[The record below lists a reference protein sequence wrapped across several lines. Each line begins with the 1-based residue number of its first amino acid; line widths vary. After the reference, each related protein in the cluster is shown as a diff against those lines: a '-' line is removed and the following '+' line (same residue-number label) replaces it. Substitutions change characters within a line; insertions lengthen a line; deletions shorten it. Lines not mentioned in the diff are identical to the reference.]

1 MIHLSRMRANAL
13 LLLTAVIW
21 GFAFVAQRTGMEH
34 VGPLTFNAVRF
45 FIGGL
50 VLVPFIVIRDR
61 RSNDTPQ
68 TTDDRLR
75 EAQWPPIV
83 RRSSS
88 SRSRLAGGVLAGLV
102 LFAAATLQQTG
113 IIFTTAG
120 KTGFITSLY
129 VVLVP
134 LLGLAVG
141 HRASAAGW
149 AGAILAAIG
158 LYFLTIEGALRMGWG
173 DLLVLAGAFL
183 WASHFLLLGRLSP
196 GNDPV
201 RLALIQFWTCA
212 ALSGGVA
219 LLIEPVSLVGLGPA
233 LPAILFTGVLSIG
246 VGYTLQVVAQGYT
259 RPADTAI
266 ILSLEAVFA
275 VVGGWLLLGE
285 QLTPR
290 ALLGC
295 GLMLGGILVSQ
306 LVGRP
311 PEEEAVAEISH

>member
-1 MIHLSRMRANAL
+1 MIHLTRARANAL

-34 VGPLTFNAVRF
+34 VGPFTFNAVRF

-50 VLVPFIVIRDR
+50 VLVPFMIIRDR
-61 RSNDTPQ
+61 RMAGET
-68 TTDDRLR
+68 LAIR
-75 EAQWPPIV
+75 EATVGGQPSAVSP
-83 RRSSS
+83 R
-88 SRSRLAGGVLAGLV
+88 RLALGGIIAGLV

-141 HRASAAGW
+141 HRVSAAGW
-149 AGAILAAIG
+149 AGAILAAVG
-158 LYFLTIEGALRMGWG
+158 LYFLTIEGGLRMGWG

-183 WASHFLLLGRLSP
+183 WAIHFLLLGRLSP

-201 RLALIQFWTCA
+201 RLALAQFWTCA
-212 ALSGGVA
+212 ALSAVVA
-219 LLIEPVSLVGLGPA
+219 WLTEPVSLAALLPA
-233 LPAILFTGVLSIG
+233 LPAILFTGIFSIG
-246 VGYTLQVVAQGYT
+246 VGYTLQVVAQGHT

-266 ILSLEAVFA
+266 LLSLEAVFA
-275 VVGGWLLLGE
+275 VIGGWLLLSE

-295 GLMLGGILVSQ
+295 GLMLAGILVSQ

-311 PEEEAVAEISH
+311 EEEAAVAEISH

>member
-1 MIHLSRMRANAL
+1 MIHLTRARANAL

-34 VGPLTFNAVRF
+34 VGPFTFNAVRF

-50 VLVPFIVIRDR
+50 VLVPFIVIRER
-61 RSNDTPQ
+61 RMAGETPAIHGAAVGG
-68 TTDDRLR
+68 RPSAVSPR
-75 EAQWPPIV
+75 
-83 RRSSS
+83 
-88 SRSRLAGGVLAGLV
+88 RLAPGGIVAGLV

-141 HRASAAGW
+141 HRVSAAGW
-149 AGAILAAIG
+149 AGAILAAVG

-173 DLLVLAGAFL
+173 DLLVLFGAFL
-183 WASHFLLLGRLSP
+183 WAVHFLLLGRLSP

-201 RLALIQFWTCA
+201 RLALAQFWTCA
-212 ALSGGVA
+212 ALSMVVA
-219 LLIEPVSLVGLGPA
+219 LLTEPVSPAALWPA
-233 LPAILFTGVLSIG
+233 LPAILFTGIFSIG
-246 VGYTLQVVAQGYT
+246 VGYTLQVVAQGHT

-275 VVGGWLLLGE
+275 VVGGWLLLSE

-295 GLMLGGILVSQ
+295 GLMLTGILVSQ
-306 LVGRP
+306 LIGRP
-311 PEEEAVAEISH
+311 AEEEAVAEISH

>member
-1 MIHLSRMRANAL
+1 MIHLTRARANAL
-13 LLLTAVIW
+13 LLLTAIIW

-34 VGPLTFNAVRF
+34 VGPFTFNAVRF

-50 VLVPFIVIRDR
+50 VLVPFIIIRDR
-61 RSNDTPQ
+61 RVAGET
-68 TTDDRLR
+68 LAIR
-75 EAQWPPIV
+75 EATV
-83 RRSSS
+83 GGRRSGK
-88 SRSRLAGGVLAGLV
+88 RSRLIGGILAGLV

-141 HRASAAGW
+141 HRVSAAGW
-149 AGAILAAIG
+149 AGAILATVG
-158 LYFLTIEGALRMGWG
+158 LYFLTIEGELRMGWG

-183 WASHFLLLGRLSP
+183 WAVHFLLLGRLSP

-201 RLALIQFWTCA
+201 RLALAQFWTCA
-212 ALSGGVA
+212 ALSAVVA
-219 LLIEPVSLVGLGPA
+219 LLAEPVSLAAIGPA
-233 LPAILFTGVLSIG
+233 LPAILFTGILSIG
-246 VGYTLQVVAQGYT
+246 VGYTLQVVAQGHT

-266 ILSLEAVFA
+266 LLSLEAVFA
-275 VVGGWLLLGE
+275 VIGGWLLLGE

-295 GLMLGGILVSQ
+295 GLMMAGILASQ

-311 PEEEAVAEISH
+311 EEEEAVAEISH

>member
-1 MIHLSRMRANAL
+1 MIHLTRARANAL
-13 LLLTAVIW
+13 LLLTAIIW

-34 VGPLTFNAVRF
+34 VGPFTFNAVRF

-61 RSNDTPQ
+61 RG
-68 TTDDRLR
+68 
-75 EAQWPPIV
+75 AGG
-83 RRSSS
+83 RRSGNK
-88 SRSRLAGGVLAGLV
+88 SRLIGGILAGLV

-141 HRASAAGW
+141 HRVSAAGW
-149 AGAILAAIG
+149 AGAILATIG
-158 LYFLTIEGALRMGWG
+158 LYFLTIEGELRMGWG

-183 WASHFLLLGRLSP
+183 WAIHFLLLGRLSP

-201 RLALIQFWTCA
+201 RLALAQFWTCA
-212 ALSGGVA
+212 ALSAAVA
-219 LLIEPVSLVGLGPA
+219 LLAEPVSLAAIGPA
-233 LPAILFTGVLSIG
+233 LPAILFTGILSIG
-246 VGYTLQVVAQGYT
+246 VGYTLQVVAQGHT

-266 ILSLEAVFA
+266 LLSLEAVFA
-275 VVGGWLLLGE
+275 VIGGWLLLGE

-295 GLMLGGILVSQ
+295 GLMMAGILASQ

-311 PEEEAVAEISH
+311 EEEEAVAEISH

>member
-1 MIHLSRMRANAL
+1 MIHLTRARANAL
-13 LLLTAVIW
+13 LLLTAIIW

-34 VGPLTFNAVRF
+34 VGPFTFNAVRF

-61 RSNDTPQ
+61 RG
-68 TTDDRLR
+68 
-75 EAQWPPIV
+75 AGG
-83 RRSSS
+83 RRSGNK
-88 SRSRLAGGVLAGLV
+88 SRLIGGILAGLV

-141 HRASAAGW
+141 HRVSAAGW
-149 AGAILAAIG
+149 AGAILATIG
-158 LYFLTIEGALRMGWG
+158 LYFLTIEGELRMGWG

-183 WASHFLLLGRLSP
+183 WAVHFLLLGRLSP

-201 RLALIQFWTCA
+201 RLALAQFWTCA
-212 ALSGGVA
+212 ALSAVVA
-219 LLIEPVSLVGLGPA
+219 LLAEPVSLAAIGPA
-233 LPAILFTGVLSIG
+233 LPAILFTGILSIG
-246 VGYTLQVVAQGYT
+246 VGYTLQVVAQGHT

-266 ILSLEAVFA
+266 LLSLEAVFA
-275 VVGGWLLLGE
+275 VIGGWLLLGE

-295 GLMLGGILVSQ
+295 GLMMAGILASQ

-311 PEEEAVAEISH
+311 EEEEAVAEISH